1 MNPGAKV
8 FQRSSDIRTVK
19 KKCNIFVRNVAFFSI
34 SILLDLKQNGQ
45 TLRILLFE
53 NYTMKNFSL
62 EIDLPNFFDIIVLY
76 RNILTGIEVTS
87 IETKGGFYITQ
98 IKQLQDRIFERLLL
112 DNGIEISGG
121 QGRILFILW
130 KTDNLTIS
138 EISEK
143 TSLAKNTVS
152 VVINGMVNKGIV
164 ERNINPH
171 NRRQTIVS
179 LTEYAKS
186 LQEKYELVSQQMN
199 ALFYQGF
206 SEEELREFERYLAR
220 ILKTLTDNLH
230 TDK

>member
-1 MNPGAKV
+1 M
-8 FQRSSDIRTVK
+8 T
-19 KKCNIFVRNVAFFSI
+19 
-34 SILLDLKQNGQ
+34 
-45 TLRILLFE
+45 T
-53 NYTMKNFSL
+53 
-62 EIDLPNFFDIIVLY
+62 
-76 RNILTGIEVTS
+76 

-186 LQEKYELVSQQMN
+186 LQEKYELISQQMN